1 MKKLERL
8 AKIIPSKRVCEE
20 FRLIY
25 ELQGAQKA
33 INFLARYYKIRRK
46 KTQLSL
52 NEIL

>member
-1 MKKLERL
+1 MKKLERS
-8 AKIIPSKRVCEE
+8 AEIISSKRVCEE

-33 INFLARYYKIRRK
+33 INFLARYYKVRRMK
-46 KTQLSL
+46 ILLSL

>member
-1 MKKLERL
+1 MKKLERS
-8 AKIIPSKRVCEE
+8 AEIISSKRVCEE

-33 INFLARYYKIRRK
+33 INFLARYYKVKRMTIM
-46 KTQLSL
+46 LSL

>member
-33 INFLARYYKIRRK
+33 INFLARYYKVRRMK
-46 KTQLSL
+46 ILLSL